1 MEIELILNANII
13 NIYKYVHITVI
24 VRCSPDSGVQVCQIF

>member
-13 NIYKYVHITVI
+13 NIYKYVLITI
-24 VRCSPDSGVQVCQIF
+24 VVGCSPDSGVQICQIF